1 MRSVTALVA
10 VMALVAAPIGM
21 FIPPPE
27 STPSRI
33 VVARWGEFDHP
44 RSSTFDP
51 LSDVTC
57 HDRAHVATLT
67 PSAYSR
73 PAMLNEPACGKR
85 LDCRD
90 ECFPGQL
97 R

>member
-1 MRSVTALVA
+1 MRSVTALVT

-33 VVARWGEFDHP
+33 VVARWGEFDQP

-51 LSDVTC
+51 L
-57 HDRAHVATLT
+57 
-67 PSAYSR
+67 
-73 PAMLNEPACGKR
+73 AMLLAMTERTSLP
-85 LDCRD
+85 
-90 ECFPGQL
+90 
-97 R
+97 